1 MIILCR
7 SDVQCVP
14 GMDLCCWTESAWI
27 EVALR
32 SGCRRKLL
40 FGCFYRPPHHSTASV
55 EEFVTSLESSFSSL
69 CLATSD
75 VVLVGDFNA
84 MNSCWCP
91 DDCTNLPG
99 RLLELAFLSLGL
111 HQCIDQRTHLSPD
124 GSPCSLLDLVLTTNE
139 QLVASFDVTPP
150 LGSSDYLGVLCHLH
164 IYPRSSDGS
173 RLRKVWCYE
182 KADFT
187 KLNKLL
193 DSSDWS
199 SITAAPDIDSA
210 WSSWLETF
218 LAAVSSNVPS
228 KVVKQISPKLPW
240 MSTSIEAEIKKKHAL
255 FRAFK
260 HQPCSSSWLA
270 FNQQHNLVTRLLR
283 KAE

>member
-1 MIILCR
+1 M
-7 SDVQCVP
+7 
-14 GMDLCCWTESAWI
+14 
-27 EVALR
+27 
-32 SGCRRKLL
+32 
-40 FGCFYRPPHHSTASV
+40 
-55 EEFVTSLESSFSSL
+55 
-69 CLATSD
+69 
-75 VVLVGDFNA
+75 
-84 MNSCWCP
+84 
-91 DDCTNLPG
+91 
-99 RLLELAFLSLGL
+99 
-111 HQCIDQRTHLSPD
+111 
-124 GSPCSLLDLVLTTNE
+124 
-139 QLVASFDVTPP
+139 ASFEVTPP
-150 LGSSDYLGVLCHLH
+150 LGSSDHLGVLCHLH

-218 LAAVSSNVPS
+218 LAAVSCNVPS

-240 MSTSIEAEIKKKHAL
+240 MSPSIEAEIKKKHAL

-260 HQPCSSSWLA
+260 RQPCSSSRLA
-270 FNQQHNLVTRLLR
+270 FNQQRNLVTRLLR
-283 KAE
+283 KAERAYTTTVYRNMRLANSPETSGRF